1 MRNEAP
7 VNVAMGASEHLGG
20 FAKAPRRRALLLLLA
35 EQAEALLL
43 VFVFVLLALS
53 GARLGGERDG
63 GRQRV
68 STPGDRRAGAAALD
82 VRAVCGAG
90 VQDGLDPGTHL
101 LLRRHVSS

>member
-20 FAKAPRRRALLLLLA
+20 FAKAPRRRALLLLFA

-43 VFVFVLLALS
+43 VFVLLALS

-68 STPGDRRAGAAALD
+68 SMPGGRRAGAAALD

>member
-68 STPGDRRAGAAALD
+68 STPGGRRAGAAALD